1 MQLVF
6 HKGQDQDQIFDLV
19 YHSKGGFT
27 YQDVYHMPVY
37 LRIFYIK
44 KLERLFE
51 EQKKGHEKAMKDA
64 RSKSRSR
71 SPKTRR

>member
-1 MQLVF
+1 
-6 HKGQDQDQIFDLV
+6 
-19 YHSKGGFT
+19 
-27 YQDVYHMPVY
+27 MPVY

-51 EQKKGHEKAMKDA
+51 EQKKSHEKAMKDA
-64 RSKSRSR
+64 RSKQRSK